1 MVPERVPPTHQLSR
15 AKGVLSG
22 LENLSQRQV
31 SRNRIPAT
39 RQHDCYCLHQQQ
51 RGYTFLPTH
60 DSGIR
65 NVGLVSGK
73 GHPRDR
79 FSNTRKRQ
87 RLSGQGVHKI
97 HGHERVEVRPNNY
110 SALPAELSDRSI
122 CESPH
127 QSTCGLHQLETRPRS
142 HSRRHL
148 HNKLGYSTGLC
159 LPSLQSDIE
168 DPDEVHNRPYRTNSR
183 RPSPATSALVAGSVE
198 TPDISASVAPEQ
210 STPVNRPDRPELRS
224 SNVSSSSLGRVSH
237 LYQRFEAEG
246 IPTNVADLL
255 ITATR
260 YSTHKTYESS
270 WNRWC
275 RWCSRQQINPLSSSL
290 SGILVLN
297 RSLQRRLSM
306 PIT

>member
-22 LENLSQRQV
+22 LENLSQKQV

-39 RQHDCYCLHQQQ
+39 RQHDCHCLHQQQ
-51 RGYTFLPTH
+51 RGYPFPPNY
-60 DSGIR
+60 DIR

-73 GHPRDR
+73 GHPCDR
-79 FSNTRKRQ
+79 FSHTRKRQ
-87 RLSGQGVHKI
+87 RLSGQGVQKI
-97 HGHERVEVRPNNY
+97 HRHDRVEVRPNNY

-122 CESPH
+122 CDSPH
-127 QSTCGLHQLETRPRS
+127 QSTRGLHQLETRPRS
-142 HSRRHL
+142 HPHRHL

-168 DPDEVHNRPYRTNSR
+168 DPDEVHNRPNRTNSR
-183 RPSPATSALVAGSVE
+183 RHSLASSALVAGSVE

-210 STPVNRPDRPELRS
+210 STPVNGPNRPEPRS
-224 SNVSSSSLGRVSH
+224 SNVSSFSLGRVSH
-237 LYQRFEAEG
+237 LYQRFKAEG

-255 ITATR
+255 IAATC

-290 SGILVLN
+290 SGI
-297 RSLQRRLSM
+297 
-306 PIT
+306 